1 MFGGGI
7 IPKDDMLGLIE
18 KKVKTIFAFVFLH
31 SKAMSLKVKTV
42 FWERNM
48 VERPAFSIFVN

>member
-18 KKVKTIFAFVFLH
+18 KKVKTRFAFVFLH

-42 FWERNM
+42 FLERNM

>member
-1 MFGGGI
+1 VFGGGT

-18 KKVKTIFAFVFLH
+18 KKVKTRFAFVFLH

-42 FWERNM
+42 FL
-48 VERPAFSIFVN
+48 

>member
-42 FWERNM
+42 FLERNM
-48 VERPAFSIFVN
+48 VERPVFPYL

>member
-42 FWERNM
+42 FLERNM
-48 VERPAFSIFVN
+48 VERPVFSIFVN